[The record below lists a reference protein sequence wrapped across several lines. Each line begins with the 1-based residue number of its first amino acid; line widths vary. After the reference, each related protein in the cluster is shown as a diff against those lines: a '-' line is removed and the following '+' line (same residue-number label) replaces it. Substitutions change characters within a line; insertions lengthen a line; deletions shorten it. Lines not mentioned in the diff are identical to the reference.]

1 VTGPARTG
9 GSAPD
14 ERAGGARVGGVR
26 QAGGVLV
33 LVSRA
38 VGGGAAPVR
47 VRGVDDEAPHGVV
60 GREAAPRWVWADT
73 SAWYPRLLADGV
85 RVERCLDLRLA
96 HRVVRLA
103 PGVSASPV
111 ATGPRGE
118 FDGPTPAAPGAGDDA
133 LFAVD
138 DRDAAP
144 DEAACRAEVA
154 ALDQALSSEQAPDGA
169 PDPAPDRAVALAR
182 LRLLLAA
189 ESAGALAAAEM
200 HHAGVPWDTA
210 AHDDVLRGLLGPR
223 PRPGQRPVRLEELA
237 TAVREALD
245 APTLN
250 PDSLPDVLRALRRV
264 GLPVTSTRQW
274 ELEHLDHPAIAP
286 LLEYKKLS
294 RLHSANGWAWLDG
307 WVDGGRFRPEYV
319 VGGVVT
325 GRWGSSGGGALQLPR
340 QLRGAVRA
348 DPGWRLVVADAAQ
361 LEPRVLAGLA
371 RDERLAAAGRGHDLY
386 GAMVDAGV
394 VAERALAKVGM
405 LGALY
410 GGTTGPS
417 AAVLPRLARAYPDA
431 LGFVEAAARA
441 GERGEVVATLL
452 GRGSPPPDEAWLAS
466 QARALS
472 DEAGAREESRAR
484 TVSRGWGRFTRNFV
498 VQGTAAEWALAW
510 IAQVR
515 RRLWAMGESGPA
527 GRAPAP
533 FARRPHLVY
542 FLHDELVV
550 HAPADLAP
558 AVADEVRAAAAAA
571 GRLLFGDFPVEFPL
585 TAGVAERYGDA
596 KG

>member
-1 VTGPARTG
+1 
-9 GSAPD
+9 
-14 ERAGGARVGGVR
+14 VR
-26 QAGGVLV
+26 EAGGVLL
-33 LVSRA
+33 LVSPNAGHGADGGRA
-38 VGGGAAPVR
+38 AGEGLAR
-47 VRGVDDEAPHGVV
+47 VRRVDLPTGVV

-96 HRVVRLA
+96 HRVLRLA
-103 PGVSASPV
+103 PGTAASHL
-111 ATGPRGE
+111 ATAPPGP
-118 FDGPTPAAPGAGDDA
+118 FDAPTPAVDGAREDA
-133 LFAVD
+133 LFAVGEPP
-138 DRDAAP
+138 AAP
-144 DEAACRAEVA
+144 DEAACLAELAAQDEGVA
-154 ALDQALSSEQAPDGA
+154 AA
-169 PDPAPDRAVALAR
+169 PAPAR

-200 HHAGVPWDTA
+200 HHAGVPWDPA
-210 AHDDVLRGLLGPR
+210 AHDEVLRGFLGPR
-223 PRPGQRPVRLEELA
+223 PRPGERPARLEELA
-237 TAVREALD
+237 ATVRTELD

-264 GLPVTSTRQW
+264 GLPVTSTRKW
-274 ELEHLDHPAIAP
+274 ELEHLDHAAIAP
-286 LLEYKKLS
+286 LIEYKRLS
-294 RLHSANGWAWLDG
+294 RLHAANGWTWLDT
-307 WVDGGRFRPEYV
+307 WVSGGRFRPEYV

-348 DPGWRLVVADAAQ
+348 DPGWSLVVADAAQ

-371 RDERLAAAGRGHDLY
+371 HDERLAAAGRGHDLY
-386 GAMVDAGV
+386 AAMVESGV
-394 VAERALAKVGM
+394 VPERALAKVGM

-417 AAVLPRLARAYPDA
+417 AAVLPRLARAYPEA

-452 GRGSPPPDEAWLAS
+452 GRGSPPPGEAWLES
-466 QARALS
+466 QAEALS

-484 TVSRGWGRFTRNFV
+484 AVSRGWGRFTRNFV

-510 IAQVR
+510 IAEMR
-515 RRLWAMGESGPA
+515 RRLWAMGETAVA
-527 GRAPAP
+527 GRAAEP
-533 FARRPHLVY
+533 FVRRPHLVY

-550 HAPADLAP
+550 HAPAELAP
-558 AVADEVRAAAAAA
+558 VVADEVRAAAAAA
-571 GRLLFGDFPVEFPL
+571 GRLLFGDFPVEFPV
-585 TAGVAERYGDA
+585 TVGIADSYGEA